1 MADYDIGST
10 GVGIIHASLVKG
22 TANSQVIIER
32 KGAPIQRE
40 RLEERYEYL
49 KQRFVRKHLAT
60 PNFTFSQMRFLL
72 KASEDEIVQLERD
85 TGYTLR
91 RPKIKNV

>member
-1 MADYDIGST
+1 MDFKAGET

-22 TANSQVIIER
+22 TADPLVRIER
-32 KGAPIQRE
+32 KGVPIQRE
-40 RLEERYEYL
+40 QLEERYENL

-60 PNFTFSQMRFLL
+60 PNFTFAQMRFLL
-72 KASEDEIVQLERD
+72 HVSEDEIVQLERD